1 MTAANKPESNSD
13 GKPINIPGPDGSS
26 CPGMSM
32 MHASMVRC
40 SLRGSPNCRELTAI
54 GTDRKPVG
62 RTELAPQT
70 STKAPPFADHCTLFD
85 FSTLASFGAT
95 TSVFAAVSN
104 RAMVITSSPLG
115 HSTTTFTSR
124 NALVSA
130 MTFSAV
136 FAAESDSTLLAVA
149 TASWVLEHLGA
160 HAKPRNP
167 CRMNSS
173 ST

>member
-1 MTAANKPESNSD
+1 MLRDTDGGRNQRVIGPE
-13 GKPINIPGPDGSS
+13 
-26 CPGMSM
+26 
-32 MHASMVRC
+32 
-40 SLRGSPNCRELTAI
+40 L
-54 GTDRKPVG
+54 
-62 RTELAPQT
+62 LAPR
-70 STKAPPFADHCTLFD
+70 PD
-85 FSTLASFGAT
+85 FSTLANFGEI

-104 RAMVITSSPLG
+104 RAMVTTSSPLG

-149 TASWVLEHLGA
+149 TASWTLEHLGA